1 MNATPSPSPPLAL
14 LYLPP
19 ILAETPGTEVEQ
31 LGEKLAVALDRHAS
45 AGARRYRVTT
55 EFVELRDR
63 KEKVCRLVCQEGNGQ
78 ADRPVADLYLLDY
91 RPQLVRRHQEGM
103 LVTRCL
109 LAGMGVLEAGRRVVW
124 QMFRPHH
131 SLLTPQERF
140 QGLVAIGMLAG
151 LALYLAFLLMGVI
164 RVLESALP
172 GDPAPAALSGAT
184 RLPEPGWIPVP
195 AGMFPASNGWLNLT
209 QRVTFRLTHHPA
221 GSTNAWLLA
230 THLGPDAP
238 VPLSPEQTEVL
249 SLAIRSAVMHPT
261 TPPVPHP
268 RWPAWLAGF
277 LRMAGDG
284 LARLVRFLYH
294 GSELSLAMLVALGLL
309 SRERGRFTRFFSR
322 LSEELLAFVHYFSFA
337 ERRAEIT
344 GLMDQRIE
352 ELAEAHPGYSRF
364 AVLAY
369 SFGSIVALDA
379 FCPPDEQRARRLA
392 RVDTLVTIGSP
403 YDFVLTYWPDY
414 FAGRD
419 PRHRPPARWLNVY
432 SPVDVLGSRFDK
444 SGLRERAGG
453 AGPEDSC
460 GGDRRLAHG
469 PTEEVAF
476 RENFVTEQL
485 GWLQTFL
492 LVGLRAHS
500 MYWSPRE
507 SSERNC
513 LHLVVPRLLA
523 GEVEPL
529 PAAPGLPPDSPA

>member
-1 MNATPSPSPPLAL
+1 MNATPSPSSPLAL

-55 EFVELRDR
+55 EFVEVRDR
-63 KEKVCRLVCQEGNGQ
+63 KEKVCRLLCQEGDGQ

-91 RPQLVRRHQEGM
+91 RPQLVRRHQEGL

-109 LAGMGVLEAGRRVVW
+109 LAGVGVLEAGRRVVW
-124 QMFRPHH
+124 QMFRPRRF
-131 SLLTPQERF
+131 LLTPQERF

-151 LALYLAFLLMGVI
+151 LALYFAFLLLGVI
-164 RVLESALP
+164 RVLESVLP
-172 GDPAPAALSGAT
+172 GDPAPAVESTAS
-184 RLPEPGWIPVP
+184 RPPEPGWIPVP
-195 AGMFPASNGWLNLT
+195 AGVFPASNGWLNLT
-209 QRVTFRLTHHPA
+209 QRVSFRLTNHPE
-221 GSTNAWLLA
+221 GSTNVWLLA
-230 THLGPDAP
+230 THLGPD
-238 VPLSPEQTEVL
+238 VPADLSPATRAIL
-249 SLAIRSAVMHPT
+249 SNAIRSAVGHPPT
-261 TPPVPHP
+261 SPAP
-268 RWPAWLAGF
+268 RSFLPAWLAEPLGK
-277 LRMAGDG
+277 AGDH
-284 LARLVRFLYH
+284 LAKLVRFLYRW
-294 GSELSLAMLVALGLL
+294 SELSLASLVGLGLL
-309 SRERGRFTRFFSR
+309 SRERGKVTRFFSR
-322 LSEELLAFVHYFSFA
+322 LSEELLAFVHYLSFA

-344 GLMDQRIE
+344 GLVDQRIE

-419 PRHRPPARWLNVY
+419 PRHRPPALWLNIY

-444 SGLRERAGG
+444 SALRERTGG
-453 AGPEDSC
+453 SGLEDSF
-460 GGDRRLAHG
+460 GGDGRLAHG

-476 RENFVTEQL
+476 RENFVSERL

-507 SSERNC
+507 NSERNC

-523 GEVEPL
+523 GEVQPL
-529 PAAPGLPPDSPA
+529 PAEPESPAQSPA